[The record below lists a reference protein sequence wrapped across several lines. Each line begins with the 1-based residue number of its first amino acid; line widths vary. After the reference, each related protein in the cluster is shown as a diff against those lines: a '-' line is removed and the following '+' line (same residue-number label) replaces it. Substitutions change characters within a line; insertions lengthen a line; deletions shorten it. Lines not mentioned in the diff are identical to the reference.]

1 MWQLGSRHKCELSP
15 TPIVGGR
22 GYGGGA
28 LLYVFAFG
36 LTHSIKMSQHH
47 DMDTR
52 EDHLTIKPS
61 LTDTCKRDVICAS
74 LYFID

>member
-1 MWQLGSRHKCELSP
+1 M
-15 TPIVGGR
+15 
-22 GYGGGA
+22 GGA